1 MLTKRSVGPL
11 VRLVVALL
19 VAIVGACSLVTDL
32 SGLSGD
38 PPLVGVSDASL
49 EAQPAEAAVRDAGPE
64 VRDAVGFCSR
74 SDADFCDDFDTKDL
88 SALWNTLAST
98 LGSIQHDPSDAA
110 PSSPN
115 TLFAEIAAV
124 SDASVSRA
132 ANVGKTF
139 AMPATHLAVSFAMR
153 IDTMD
158 TAANASLRWL
168 SLVSNDDGSTVPFHR
183 LYLTTVGSSDGTSKT
198 SVTEGV
204 KLVDGGQFFGTR
216 SLSRSPKL
224 GEWVRFD
231 LAVDLPVGG
240 PGSLVIQLDG
250 TVVVTYPLE
259 AAWTLAFLKTL
270 TVGEIFAF
278 SSAGAWRVRFDDLE
292 VRTR

>member
-1 MLTKRSVGPL
+1 MLSYRAIAQGIGPR
-11 VRLVVALL
+11 V
-19 VAIVGACSLVTDL
+19 LVTPDPTQPEMFAIRGWRYGYSL
-32 SGLSGD
+32 SCLDETGAKHFAQAHYRQGPEDADAD
-38 PPLVGVSDASL
+38 PPVETPSYSAGAPSTSLPSRPRAS
-49 EAQPAEAAVRDAGPE
+49 PTPPRT
-64 VRDAVGFCSR
+64 S
-74 SDADFCDDFDTKDL
+74 
-88 SALWNTLAST
+88 AST
-98 LGSIQHDPSDAA
+98 CTPASDAA

-153 IDTMD
+153 IDTID

-183 LYLTTVGSSDGTSKT
+183 LYLTTVGSSDGTSTT

-231 LAVDLPVGG
+231 LAVDG

-278 SSAGAWRVRFDDLE
+278 SSVGEWRVRFDDLE